1 MPKKTKDGESLGVV
15 TGTFCP
21 LDGSMHLSAVEW
33 HGQVWLYC
41 PLGATG
47 PGDAHTAYPIKEYRP
62 TRDEIETV
70 AILAEPM
77 SLPPISSTEENI

>member
-1 MPKKTKDGESLGVV
+1 MPKNKALGVV

-33 HGQVWLYC
+33 RGQVWVYC

-47 PGDAHTAYPIKEYRP
+47 PLDAHTAYPIKEYRP

-70 AILAEPM
+70 AVLVEPM
-77 SLPPISSTEENI
+77 SLPISSAEEIE

>member
-1 MPKKTKDGESLGVV
+1 MPKKYREGEILGVV

-33 HGQVWLYC
+33 RGQVWLYC

-47 PGDAHTAYPIKEYRP
+47 PGDAHTAFPIKEYRP

-70 AILAEPM
+70 AVLVEPM
-77 SLPPISSTEENI
+77 TLPPISSAEEVE